1 MIQPFLTTKKIV
13 AGRTVISGG
22 GKTEKTDSSA
32 SKAEKMS
39 TKIDEP
45 SKQNNNNNSGT
56 PTTEDSKN
64 VDEGRNRSASSER
77 LDALFA
83 AAREEFDLDLT
94 PVESAVKTFR

>member
-45 SKQNNNNNSGT
+45 SNNNSGT

-94 PVESAVKTFR
+94 PIDSAVKTFR

>member
-45 SKQNNNNNSGT
+45 SNNNSGT

-94 PVESAVKTFR
+94 PIESAVKTFR

>member
-45 SKQNNNNNSGT
+45 SNNNSGT
-56 PTTEDSKN
+56 PTTEDSKA

-94 PVESAVKTFR
+94 PIDSAVKTFR

>member
-45 SKQNNNNNSGT
+45 SNNNSGT
-56 PTTEDSKN
+56 LTTEDSKN
-64 VDEGRNRSASSER
+64 VDEGRNRSTSSER

-94 PVESAVKTFR
+94 PIESAVKTFR